1 MAGVYYRFK
10 WRIKIFDKLVIKMTK
25 PKKYH
30 LFKMIHIKSFI
41 SPGFLYLVAFTCSA
55 ASKTYVVPPTTRTS
69 SNVPYISDAA
79 MVKCVSLYNNAK
91 WLAEELDKTVVDQYS
106 QESVDRYNEKVNK
119 HRQMSQIF
127 NRDCAGKQ
135 SESAY
140 KAAQALNKASK
151 K

>member
-1 MAGVYYRFK
+1 MEYV
-10 WRIKIFDKLVIKMTK
+10 DIKMSK
-25 PKKYH
+25 SISNKCFLLK
-30 LFKMIHIKSFI
+30 IVHIKKIIFQ
-41 SPGFLYLVAFTCSA
+41 GMLYLAAFTCSA
-55 ASKTYVVPPTTRTS
+55 ASKTYVVPPSTRTS

-91 WLAEELDKTVVDQYS
+91 WLAEELDRTVVDQYS
-106 QESVDRYNEKVNK
+106 QESVDAYNTKVNK
-119 HRQMSQIF
+119 HREMSQIF

-151 K
+151 KNK